1 LEGEGRGAKGK
12 AAREKQAFD
21 DASRMLREKKSAYL
35 QPFFDE
41 AERRHPGP
49 TTNLDK
55 RAKELKVKILEVM
68 REQLKPLMGDSY
80 VDQLVEKVTL
90 GQIKECYQI
99 ARQKEEEEDE
109 KKRERQRK
117 EDKKTR
123 LQKREEEYAK
133 IVARDAERTAM
144 RDAEQKARKQKKA
157 ALKVDARQR
166 EEYYK
171 KKIEDGDSEFL
182 DPIMWYGFER
192 VPAQEKSFDAMLE
205 QVRKRIKE
213 TVVGLSEASAEQVAK
228 TLTMEQLR
236 KWVRENKTQA
246 EKRRKELNERK
257 RASISVD
264 SAIESAYET
273 ARGSLNATLKR
284 ARLLT
289 DKKITIEDVKKWR
302 LENAN
307 VEKRTNRK
315 FYNSW
320 VGNKAKE
327 EYQVD
332 LFYFMDLKKKQALK
346 ELQEERAKDDEEA
359 ARMEANNVP
368 APDAIAALPP
378 EQNPP
383 PKRKELLRK
392 INELSWEY
400 ESGLLVVDTFSKKLA
415 VEPMKNR
422 DWLTIQR
429 ALERAFS
436 RLGGKPGSI
445 YSDAEAA
452 MTSKLAQDW
461 FRQQGIRHNITLSHA
476 PVAERMI
483 GVIKTKI
490 VDALGEPRHT
500 WWQEVDKV
508 VDEYNEEHISRSTK
522 MTPDEAHR
530 PDNRV
535 KVKTN
540 LEAIRKMNNPQPT
553 INVGDEVRVMMK
565 KKFDKSYVPD
575 WSDKTYKVKVKKE
588 GNYTY
593 YEDVPK
599 DPQRMYKLEAPPY
612 SLFKDRFMRHELL
625 RVK

>member
-1 LEGEGRGAKGK
+1 MLCTLQGEGRGAKAK
-12 AAREKQAFD
+12 DAREKQAFD
-21 DASRMLREKKSAYL
+21 DAKRMLRERKQEYL

-49 TTNLDK
+49 TTNLNK
-55 RAKELKVKILEVM
+55 RAKELKDKTLEVM
-68 REQLKPLMGDSY
+68 RERLKPLMGDSY
-80 VDQLVEKVTL
+80 VDQLQLVEKVTL

-99 ARQKEEEEDE
+99 ARQKEEEERE
-109 KKRERQRK
+109 KKRKAEARAREKKAKEEEERR
-117 EDKKTR
+117 KTR
-123 LQKREEEYAK
+123 DKEEQKREEAK
-133 IVARDAERTAM
+133 REAEWN
-144 RDAEQKARKQKKA
+144 QKSVSEVIEA
-157 ALKVDARQR
+157 A
-166 EEYYK
+166 Y
-171 KKIEDGDSEFL
+171 
-182 DPIMWYGFER
+182 
-192 VPAQEKSFDAMLE
+192 
-205 QVRKRIKE
+205 
-213 TVVGLSEASAEQVAK
+213 
-228 TLTMEQLR
+228 LTH
-236 KWVRENKTQA
+236 
-246 EKRRKELNERK
+246 
-257 RASISVD
+257 
-264 SAIESAYET
+264 
-273 ARGSLNATLKR
+273 RGSLSATLKR

-289 DKKITIEDVKKWR
+289 NKKITVDDVKKWR

-346 ELQEERAKDDEEA
+346 ELLDARAKDDEEA

-378 EQNPP
+378 EQKPP

-392 INELSWEY
+392 IKELSWEY

-422 DWLTIQR
+422 DWPTIQR
-429 ALERAFS
+429 ALSRAFGN
-436 RLGGKPGSI
+436 LGGKPGSI

-452 MTSKLAQDW
+452 MTSAEARDW
-461 FRQQGIRHNITLSHA
+461 FRQQDIRHNITLSHA

-483 GVIKTKI
+483 GVIKTRI

-508 VDEYNEEHISRSTK
+508 VSEYNKEHISRSTK

-553 INVGDEVRVMMK
+553 INVGDQVRVMVK
-565 KKFDKSYVPD
+565 KKFDKSWVPD
-575 WSDKTYKVKVKKE
+575 WSDKTYKVEEKKE

-593 YEDVPK
+593 FEDAPV
-599 DPQRMYKLEAPPY
+599 DPQTMYKLEDPPY
-612 SLFKDRFMRHELL
+612 SRFKDRFMRHELL